1 MLSSRYGKIEDQVV
15 SLRVVTPAGAIIDT
29 VPVPRHA
36 VGPELTQLFVGSE
49 GTLGVITRVT
59 VKLIPVPRHRRFE
72 AVALPTLQA
81 GLDGLRDILQRGVRP
96 AVIRFYDAEASS
108 GSLSPI
114 VGRPLDAPTALLM
127 FEGEREVADA
137 EAEITL
143 RRLDELGGTRLEPE
157 LCSTWW
163 EHRYDFY
170 HPPYYPTLPV
180 DVGHDRRGRAVRDDP
195 RRLRRHPRGAGA
207 VRRARPQA
215 AHALQ
220 PLVRVGH
227 DGLPAVR
234 DRRRVGRRRIQV
246 GALQGDLGRRAS
258 RRSSRPAA

>member
-1 MLSSRYGKIEDQVV
+1 M
-15 SLRVVTPAGAIIDT
+15 
-29 VPVPRHA
+29 
-36 VGPELTQLFVGSE
+36 
-49 GTLGVITRVT
+49 ITRVT

-163 EHRYDFY
+163 ERRYDFY
-170 HPPYYPTLPV
+170 HPPHYPTLPSMWGTIDAV
-180 DVGHDRRGRAVRDDP
+180 APYGRILGVYDGD
-195 RRLRRHPRGAGA
+195 PRGARA
-207 VRRARPQA
+207 VRRARA
-215 AHALQ
+215 ALRTHFSHWYEWGTMVYPRFVIADASGVDDPVALYKEIWRAGVEAILARRRRDQ
-220 PLVRVGH
+220 RPPRRRRDARALPRAPVG
-227 DGLPAVR
+227 PRVR
-234 DRRRVGRRRIQV
+234 DAARHQARARP
-246 GALQGDLGRRAS
+246 RRAS
-258 RRSSRPAA
+258 MNPGKLGL